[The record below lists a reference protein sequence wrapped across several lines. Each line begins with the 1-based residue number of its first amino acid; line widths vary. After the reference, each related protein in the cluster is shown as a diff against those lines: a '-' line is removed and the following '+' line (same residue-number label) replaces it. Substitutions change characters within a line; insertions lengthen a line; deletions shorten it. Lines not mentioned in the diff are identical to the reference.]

1 MDRVMFHRNPVDGL
15 VGCDSVGP
23 DYLDDPDREV
33 AVEAGVRLV
42 NALLRFGV
50 NLEQISA
57 DKVCHTCTDVK
68 DAYRIR
74 LGILTVDETR
84 AMAAQLT
91 SFAAEF
97 ERMRELLCSI
107 PPGRSDAVDG
117 SS

>member
-1 MDRVMFHRNPVDGL
+1 MELHRNPMGGL
-15 VGCDSVGP
+15 VVCDPVGP

-42 NALLRFGV
+42 NVLLRFGV

-68 DAYRIR
+68 DAYRIT
-74 LGILTVDETR
+74 LGTLTVDDTR
-84 AMAAQLT
+84 AMATQLE
-91 SFAAEF
+91 SFALEF
-97 ERMRELLCSI
+97 EQMRELLCSTA
-107 PPGRSDAVDG
+107 PHQPAPTNG